1 MSARRIILRAADPL
15 VADHRIGGV
24 PVVPAAAQIDAL
36 LAARDAERPDRVW
49 KLEQIAF
56 KAPLTVPSAEA
67 GIEVAAAG
75 DGRYAV
81 RSVPSAPGAEPVEH
95 SAARVTGT
103 PLPPPRYVDVAQL
116 RAGCTQQVPLADLAA
131 WRDASGIA
139 YGPAYRV
146 IRSAHRGPGR
156 MLLMLRAEDGADGGA
171 VPPFVPPP
179 LLDSVFQALGML
191 DDGSAGACLPWY
203 VGRLVARRR
212 ISGTVIALVERDEPA
227 GAASG
232 TGATSAGAVRGRAVV
247 CNQQGEVLLELDRI
261 TLKAAGPTAP
271 AAPRPAGA
279 PAAPAATGGTA
290 PAPASAPGTAPVPA
304 PRSAGAAVAP
314 AEPAVPASPAVPAA
328 APPAPAGGDPAGAD
342 RAAAVVPMTE
352 TLVWREAAPAPARP
366 AGASGL
372 TRATAPTAPDPA
384 TGSEEAAGAGPKTAV
399 EDTVLVV
406 AAHAPRAP
414 EGRRVLHLTPQR
426 LADEGLDALP
436 EGTVLRDVVYVAPD
450 EPAAADDAAA
460 ATKALQGV
468 FALVR
473 RLAARPPMPDLL
485 IVTGTAHAV
494 AEGDVVDPFMT
505 ALWGLGRTLCVEHPR
520 TRVRLADLGSGR
532 GPAAGTKGDDGAA
545 LWEALRRDGTE
556 LALRDG
562 TWYEPSL
569 LPAPPAPARAVRYRD
584 GRFLITGGM
593 GGIGLRVAEFLA
605 DEGCARLTLVGRT
618 VPERGEARER
628 LDRLAGRCDL
638 DIVAADVRSLGEV
651 LSGPFDGVFHAAGV
665 LRDGLARSL
674 TPDRVDAVLGPKVG
688 GTHVLADLVAGGEH
702 PGFVV
707 LFSSIAAVRANL
719 GQSAYAAANGYLD
732 GYAARRRSE
741 GLPWYSLGWGLWT
754 VGMGEAIAPK
764 AAAHGVAALTE
775 DDGIALLRT
784 ALGRPPAHYV
794 LSAANAKDAPMTA
807 VTPDAGLWP
816 SLTLAL
822 RKVLHV
828 DSVSAE
834 DDLLELGLDSMMAVE
849 LAASLASDGLDVDPM
864 VFFEQTRVGSLLTH
878 LESLPRDAAA
888 PAPAAPAAQAPALSI
903 PAPRES
909 PYEAPAGAAPAPA
922 VRAPARPPVQESA
935 PARAADG
942 FVPDWDRFR
951 DTDPAPAARPAP
963 APAAR
968 QAQTQAPAPA
978 PARTASPSTSPTP
991 APASAAR
998 PAPGAEPVAA
1008 ARVPRRTLPGRLADA
1023 PHGTFLDRR
1032 IDALSGDDRG
1042 IVARG
1047 EYFYEPVIEE
1057 ASGSRIKFDGRWFL
1071 NFASYSYLGLI
1082 GHPYIDDQALRAV
1095 EQHGT
1100 GAHGVRLLAGT
1111 LHLHRELE
1119 LALARFLGAEDAIVF
1134 SSGYMANV
1142 ATVGALVGPGDTV
1155 IGDVYNHASILD
1167 GYRLSGAK
1175 VVTYAHNDLA
1185 DLERALRKAG
1195 DGGRLVVTD
1204 AVFSMDGDV
1213 ADLPGILELCERYD
1227 APLMVDEAHSL
1238 GVLGD
1243 TGRGITE
1250 HFGIDPDRVH
1260 VKMGTLSKTVP
1271 SAGGYVAGS
1280 RDLIFA
1286 LKNNARG
1293 WMFSAAATPA
1303 QVAAAKAAVEVMAAA
1318 PSLTREL
1325 RARTTRY
1332 RDQLHALGF
1341 DTLASE
1347 TPVVPLICSSADQAV
1362 EMARLCQ
1369 LDGLFVQPIVYPAVP
1384 RTLPRLRTIVNL
1396 SHTDADLDAAV
1407 VTLEKAGR
1415 ACGLIR

>member
-1 MSARRIILRAADPL
+1 MSARRITLRAADPL

-36 LAARDAERPDRVW
+36 LSACAADLPDRVW
-49 KLEQIAF
+49 QLEQIAF
-56 KAPLTVPSAEA
+56 KTPLTVPGPEA
-67 GIEVAAAG
+67 AIEVAAAG
-75 DGRYAV
+75 EGRQAV
-81 RSVPSAPGAEPVEH
+81 RSLPSAPGAEPVEH
-95 SAARVTGT
+95 SVARVSST
-103 PLPPPRYVDVAQL
+103 PLPPPRYVDVAAL
-116 RAGCTQQVPLADLAA
+116 RAGCTQQVPPADMAA
-131 WRDASGIA
+131 WRDASGIS

-146 IRSAHRGPGR
+146 VRSAHRGPGR

-191 DDGSAGACLPWY
+191 DDGSAGMCLPWY

-212 ISGTVIALVERDEPA
+212 ISGTVFALVERDETA
-227 GAASG
+227 D
-232 TGATSAGAVRGRAVV
+232 TGGGAVRGRAVV
-247 CNQQGEVLLELDRI
+247 CSQQGETLLELDRI
-261 TLKAAGPTAP
+261 TLKAA
-271 AAPRPAGA
+271 A
-279 PAAPAATGGTA
+279 PAAPAPAGDTA
-290 PAPASAPGTAPVPA
+290 TAPVPA
-304 PRSAGAAVAP
+304 PRPAALPVAP
-314 AEPAVPASPAVPAA
+314 VAPVVPGGPAVSAVSSASPEPAEGERPGSRRTPEAAGRAVPTIEA
-328 APPAPAGGDPAGAD
+328 
-342 RAAAVVPMTE
+342 
-352 TLVWREAAPAPARP
+352 LVWRETAQGTARPAPA
-366 AGASGL
+366 ADAVAS
-372 TRATAPTAPDPA
+372 ATAPTAA
-384 TGSEEAAGAGPKTAV
+384 TATSATTTDTGAPAAGA
-399 EDTVLVV
+399 ERTVLLV
-406 AAHAPRAP
+406 AAHPPRETE
-414 EGRRVLHLTPQR
+414 EGHCVVHLTPER
-426 LADEGLDALP
+426 LVDEGLAALP
-436 EGTVLRDVVYVAPD
+436 DGTVPHDVVYVAPD
-450 EPAAADDAAA
+450 GPADDAGA
-460 ATKALQGV
+460 ATKALQDV

-494 AEGDVVDPFMT
+494 TEGDEVDPFMT
-505 ALWGLGRTLCVEHPR
+505 ALWGLGRTLRTEHPR
-520 TRVRLADLGSGR
+520 TRVRLADLGSGPHR
-532 GPAAGTKGDDGAA
+532 AGGAEDVDGAA

-556 LALRDG
+556 LALRNG
-562 TWYEPSL
+562 TWYEPVL
-569 LPAPPAPARAVRYRD
+569 LTAPPAPARDVRYRG

-605 DEGCARLTLVGRT
+605 DQGCARLTLVGRT
-618 VPERGEARER
+618 VPAQGEARER
-628 LDRLAGRCDL
+628 LDRLAERCDL
-638 DIVAADVRSLGEV
+638 QVVAADVRSPGES

-674 TPDRVDAVLGPKVG
+674 MPDRVDAVLGPKVG
-688 GTHVLADLVAGGEH
+688 GTHVLADLVSGGEH
-702 PGFVV
+702 PAFVV

-719 GQSAYAAANGYLD
+719 GQSAYAAANGYMD
-732 GYAARRRSE
+732 GYAARRRAE

-754 VGMGEAIAPK
+754 VGMGESIAPK

-775 DDGIALLRT
+775 DDGIALLHA
-784 ALGRPPAHYV
+784 ALSRPPAHYV
-794 LSAANAKDAPMTA
+794 LSAANAKDASMTA

-822 RKVLHV
+822 GKVLHL
-828 DSVSAE
+828 DSVSAD

-849 LAASLASDGLDVDPM
+849 LAASLAADGLDVDPM
-864 VFFEQTRVGSLLTH
+864 AFFEHTRVGTLLTH
-878 LESLPRDAAA
+878 LESLPRAAV
-888 PAPAAPAAQAPALSI
+888 QAPHPPVPAL
-903 PAPRES
+903 RES
-909 PYEAPAGAAPAPA
+909 PYEAPAVPVSPAPQAPTPAVRTQGLPPAPEPAPA
-922 VRAPARPPVQESA
+922 Q
-935 PARAADG
+935 AANG

-951 DTDPAPAARPAP
+951 QTEPAPAA
-963 APAAR
+963 PAAR
-968 QAQTQAPAPA
+968 MAP
-978 PARTASPSTSPTP
+978 TSAP
-991 APASAAR
+991 APASAPTPAPTPAR
-998 PAPGAEPVAA
+998 PLSPRTGPATTSVPAALPHQATVPHSAALPHLAVTPTPGTTPAA
-1008 ARVPRRTLPGRLADA
+1008 GPRVPRRTLPGRLADA
-1023 PHGTFLDRR
+1023 PQGTFLDRR

-1082 GHPYIDDQALRAV
+1082 GHPYIDEQALRAV

-1167 GYRLSGAK
+1167 GYRLSNAK

-1303 QVAAAKAAVEVMAAA
+1303 QVAAAKAAVDVMAAA
-1318 PSLTREL
+1318 PSLPREL

-1396 SHTDADLDAAV
+1396 SHTEADLDAAV

-1415 ACGLIR
+1415 ACGLIH

>member
-1 MSARRIILRAADPL
+1 MSARRITLRAADPL

-56 KAPLTVPSAEA
+56 RAPLTVPGAEA

-75 DGRYAV
+75 DGRYAI
-81 RSVPSAPGAEPVEH
+81 RSVPSAPGEEPVEH

-103 PLPPPRYVDVAQL
+103 PLPPPRYVDVAGL

-227 GAASG
+227 DSG
-232 TGATSAGAVRGRAVV
+232 SGATSAGAVRGRAVV

-261 TLKAAGPTAP
+261 TLKAAGPI
-271 AAPRPAGA
+271 AAPRQAGA
-279 PAAPAATGGTA
+279 PAAPDAT
-290 PAPASAPGTAPVPA
+290 GTAPVTVPA
-304 PRSAGAAVAP
+304 LRPAGAVAP
-314 AEPAVPASPAVPAA
+314 ARPV
-328 APPAPAGGDPAGAD
+328 APVAPAGGDPAGTG
-342 RAAAVVPMTE
+342 RAPAVVPMTE
-352 TLVWREAAPAPARP
+352 TLVWREVAPATARP
-366 AGASGL
+366 AGAGGSTG
-372 TRATAPTAPDPA
+372 PTAPGPA
-384 TGSEEAAGAGPKTAV
+384 TGPGEAADAGPAAAA
-399 EDTVLVV
+399 EGTVLVV

-426 LADEGLDALP
+426 FADEGLDALP
-436 EGTVLRDVVYVAPD
+436 EGTVPRDVVYVAPD
-450 EPAAADDAAA
+450 GPAAADDAAA
-460 ATKALQGV
+460 ATRAFQDV

-494 AEGDVVDPFMT
+494 AEGDLVDPLMT
-505 ALWGLGRTLCVEHPR
+505 ALWGLGRTLRVEHPR

-532 GPAAGTKGDDGAA
+532 GTAAGAEGDDGAA

-562 TWYEPSL
+562 VWYEPSL
-569 LPAPPAPARAVRYRD
+569 LPAPPAPAREVRYRG

-638 DIVAADVRSLGEV
+638 DIVAADVRSLDEV

-665 LRDGLARSL
+665 LRDGLARNL
-674 TPDRVDAVLGPKVG
+674 TPDRVAAVLGPKVG

-732 GYAARRRSE
+732 GYAARRRAE

-888 PAPAAPAAQAPALSI
+888 QAPAAPAAQAPALSI

-909 PYEAPAGAAPAPA
+909 PYEAPAAAPAPA
-922 VRAPARPPVQESA
+922 APATAVRAPAQPPVQEPA

-951 DTDPAPAARPAP
+951 DTDPAPAARPT
-963 APAAR
+963 
-968 QAQTQAPAPA
+968 QAQAPAPA
-978 PARTASPSTSPTP
+978 PARTASPSTGPTP
-991 APASAAR
+991 APASAAL
-998 PAPGAEPVAA
+998 PAPGAEPAA
-1008 ARVPRRTLPGRLADA
+1008 STRVPRRTLPGRLADA

>member
-1 MSARRIILRAADPL
+1 MRAREVTLRAADPL

-36 LAARDAERPDRVW
+36 LSACDADRPDRVW
-49 KLEQIAF
+49 TLEQIAF
-56 KAPLTVPSAEA
+56 RTPLTVP
-67 GIEVAAAG
+67 GTGTVIEVGTAG
-75 DGRYAV
+75 QGRYTV
-81 RSVPSAPGAEPVEH
+81 RSVPSAPGTEPVEH
-95 SAARVTGT
+95 SAAQVSAA
-103 PLPPPRYVDVAQL
+103 PLPPPRYVDVAEL
-116 RAGCTQQVPLADLAA
+116 GAGCTQQVPLADVAA

-146 IRSAHRGPGR
+146 IRSARRGPGR

-191 DDGSAGACLPWY
+191 DDGAAGACLPWY

-212 ISGTVIALVERDEPA
+212 ISGTVIAMVERDEPG
-227 GAASG
+227 GAD
-232 TGATSAGAVRGRAVV
+232 GAVRGAVRGRAVV
-247 CNQQGEVLLELDRI
+247 CNQQGEVLLELDRV
-261 TLKAAGPTAP
+261 TLKAAGPVRPP
-271 AAPRPAGA
+271 AVPVP
-279 PAAPAATGGTA
+279 ATGT
-290 PAPASAPGTAPVPA
+290 PAAPVPA
-304 PRSAGAAVAP
+304 PRSARVPAPPAAGGRAG
-314 AEPAVPASPAVPAA
+314 AEPAPAAVPAI
-328 APPAPAGGDPAGAD
+328 
-342 RAAAVVPMTE
+342 E
-352 TLVWREAAPAPARP
+352 TLVWRRAAPSPA
-366 AGASGL
+366 ASG
-372 TRATAPTAPDPA
+372 TD
-384 TGSEEAAGAGPKTAV
+384 GEG
-399 EDTVLVV
+399 TVLLV
-406 AAHAPRAP
+406 AARAPRAP
-414 EGRRVLHLTPQR
+414 EGHRVVHLTPER

-436 EGTVLRDVVYVAPD
+436 DGTVLRDVVYVAPD
-450 EPAAADDAAA
+450 GAASGAAA
-460 ATKALQGV
+460 ATEALQGV

-473 RLAARPPMPDLL
+473 RLAARPPMPGLL
-485 IVTGTAHAV
+485 IVTGTAHPV
-494 AEGDVVDPFMT
+494 TEGEDVDPFMT
-505 ALWGLGRTLCVEHPR
+505 ALWGLGRTLRVEHPR
-520 TRVRLADLGSGR
+520 SRVRLADLGSHR
-532 GPAAGTKGDDGAA
+532 EATAGPEGDDGAA

-556 LALRDG
+556 FAFRDG
-562 TWYEPSL
+562 VWYEPSL
-569 LPAPPAPARAVRYRD
+569 LPAPAAPAREVRYRG

-618 VPERGEARER
+618 VPDRGEVRER

-638 DIVAADVRSLGEV
+638 HVVAADVRSLGEV

-688 GTHVLADLVAGGEH
+688 GAHALADLVADGEH
-702 PGFVV
+702 PAFVV

-732 GYAARRRSE
+732 GYAARRRAE

-764 AAAHGVAALTE
+764 AAAHGIAALGE

-784 ALGRPPAHYV
+784 ALSRPPAHYV
-794 LSAANAKDAPMTA
+794 LSAAKAKDAPMTA

-816 SLTLAL
+816 TLTLAL

-849 LAASLASDGLDVDPM
+849 LAAALAADGLDVDPM
-864 VFFEQTRVGSLLTH
+864 VFFERTGVGTLLTH

-888 PAPAAPAAQAPALSI
+888 PPAARERAPLSI
-903 PAPRES
+903 PAPREA
-909 PYEAPAGAAPAPA
+909 PHEAPAAPVAPAPVTPAAA
-922 VRAPARPPVQESA
+922 VRAPARPSVPEAPVRA
-935 PARAADG
+935 AADG

-951 DTDPAPAARPAP
+951 DTEPAPAAPATPPAP
-963 APAAR
+963 VVRA
-968 QAQTQAPAPA
+968 APAPA
-978 PARTASPSTSPTP
+978 PARTASPLAGPGT
-991 APASAAR
+991 ASAPG
-998 PAPGAEPVAA
+998 PAVAAEPAA
-1008 ARVPRRTLPGRLADA
+1008 GARTPRRTLPGRLADA

-1032 IDALSGDDRG
+1032 IDALSAEDRG
-1042 IVARG
+1042 IVAKG

-1057 ASGSRIKFDGRWFL
+1057 ASGSRIRFDGRWYL

-1095 EQHGT
+1095 ERHGT

-1280 RDLIFA
+1280 RDLVFA

-1318 PSLTREL
+1318 PSLPREL

-1396 SHTDADLDAAV
+1396 SHTEADLDAAV
-1407 VTLEKAGR
+1407 LTLEKAGR

>member
-1 MSARRIILRAADPL
+1 MSARRITLRAADPL

-36 LAARDAERPDRVW
+36 LSARDADRPDRVW

-56 KAPLTVPSAEA
+56 KAPLAIPGAEA

-75 DGRYAV
+75 DDRYAL

-103 PLPPPRYVDVAQL
+103 PLPPPRYVDVAEL
-116 RAGCTQQVPLADLAA
+116 RAGCTQQVPLVDVAA

-156 MLLMLRAEDGADGGA
+156 MLLMLRAEDGAEGGA

-212 ISGTVIALVERDEPA
+212 ISGTVIALVERDEPT
-227 GAASG
+227 GTAAMSG
-232 TGATSAGAVRGRAVV
+232 GAVRGRAVV

-261 TLKAAGPTAP
+261 TLKAAAP
-271 AAPRPAGA
+271 P
-279 PAAPAATGGTA
+279 APAATGGIA
-290 PAPASAPGTAPVPA
+290 PAPV
-304 PRSAGAAVAP
+304 
-314 AEPAVPASPAVPAA
+314 
-328 APPAPAGGDPAGAD
+328 AGGPPGAG
-342 RAAAVVPMTE
+342 RAPAVVPTTE
-352 TLVWREAAPAPARP
+352 TLVWREAAPAS
-366 AGASGL
+366 AGPD
-372 TRATAPTAPDPA
+372 APGPA
-384 TGSEEAAGAGPKTAV
+384 TGPGGAADVGPASDPEGA
-399 EDTVLVV
+399 VLLV
-406 AAHAPRAP
+406 AAHAPRVT
-414 EGRRVLHLTPQR
+414 EDRHVLHLTPER

-436 EGTVLRDVVYVAPD
+436 EGTVLRDVVYMAPD
-450 EPAAADDAAA
+450 GPTAADDAAA
-460 ATKALQGV
+460 ATRALQGV

-494 AEGDVVDPFMT
+494 AEGEAVDPFMT
-505 ALWGLGRTLCVEHPR
+505 ALWGLGRTLRVEHPR
-520 TRVRLADLGSGR
+520 SRIRLVDLGSGR
-532 GPAAGTKGDDGAA
+532 GRATEAEGDDGA

-556 LALRDG
+556 LALREG

-569 LPAPPAPARAVRYRD
+569 LPAPPTPAREVRYRG

-628 LDRLAGRCDL
+628 LDRLAGRCEL
-638 DIVAADVRSLGEV
+638 DVVAADVRSLGEV

-674 TPDRVDAVLGPKVG
+674 TPDRVDAVLGPKIG
-688 GTHVLADLVAGGEH
+688 GAHVLADLVSGGEH

-784 ALGRPPAHYV
+784 TLGRPPAHYV
-794 LSAANAKDAPMTA
+794 LSAVNAKDAPMTA

-878 LESLPRDAAA
+878 LESLPRGAASAA
-888 PAPAAPAAQAPALSI
+888 PPAAQAPAPSV
-903 PAPRES
+903 PTPRES
-909 PYEAPAGAAPAPA
+909 PYEAPPATPVNA
-922 VRAPARPPVQESA
+922 VRAPAQPPVPEPA
-935 PARAADG
+935 PVRAADG

-951 DTDPAPAARPAP
+951 DTEPAPAAPSV
-963 APAAR
+963 PAAR
-968 QAQTQAPAPA
+968 PTRAPSPAPE
-978 PARTASPSTSPTP
+978 PARTASPYTGP
-991 APASAAR
+991 ATAAATASAR
-998 PAPGAEPVAA
+998 PAPGTEPAA
-1008 ARVPRRTLPGRLADA
+1008 SRIPRRTLPGRLADA

-1032 IDALSGDDRG
+1032 IDVLSGDDRG

-1095 EQHGT
+1095 ERHGT

-1250 HFGIDPDRVH
+1250 HFGIDPDRIH

-1280 RDLIFA
+1280 RDLVFA

>member
-1 MSARRIILRAADPL
+1 MRARRITLRAADPL

-36 LAARDAERPDRVW
+36 LSACDADRPDRVW
-49 KLEQIAF
+49 TLEQIAF
-56 KAPLTVPSAEA
+56 RTPLTVPGAET
-67 GIEVAAAG
+67 GIEVGTAG
-75 DGRYAV
+75 QGRYTV

-95 SAARVTGT
+95 SAAQVSAA
-103 PLPPPRYVDVAQL
+103 PLPPPRYVDVAEL
-116 RAGCTQQVPLADLAA
+116 GAGCTQQVPLADVAA

-146 IRSAHRGPGR
+146 IRSARRGPGR

-191 DDGSAGACLPWY
+191 DDGAAGACLPWY

-212 ISGTVIALVERDEPA
+212 ISGTVIAMVERDEPGGEG
-227 GAASG
+227 GAVR
-232 TGATSAGAVRGRAVV
+232 GAVRGRAVV
-247 CNQQGEVLLELDRI
+247 CNQQGEVLLELDRV
-261 TLKAAGPTAP
+261 TLKAAGPVGLP
-271 AAPRPAGA
+271 A
-279 PAAPAATGGTA
+279 
-290 PAPASAPGTAPVPA
+290 APVPA
-304 PRSAGAAVAP
+304 TGTPAAPGAAR
-314 AEPAVPASPAVPAA
+314 VP
-328 APPAPAGGDPAGAD
+328 APPAAGGRAGGEPAPE
-342 RAAAVVPMTE
+342 AVPVTE
-352 TLVWREAAPAPARP
+352 TLVWREAPPSPGARP
-366 AGASGL
+366 A
-372 TRATAPTAPDPA
+372 APGTDAE
-384 TGSEEAAGAGPKTAV
+384 G
-399 EDTVLVV
+399 TVLLV
-406 AAHAPRAP
+406 AARAPRVP
-414 EGRRVLHLTPQR
+414 EGHRVVHLTPER

-436 EGTVLRDVVYVAPD
+436 DGTVLRDVVYVAPD
-450 EPAAADDAAA
+450 GPADGAAA
-460 ATKALQGV
+460 ATEALQGV

-473 RLAARPPMPDLL
+473 GLAARPPMPDLL
-485 IVTGTAHAV
+485 IVTGTAHPV
-494 AEGDVVDPFMT
+494 TEGEAVDPFMT
-505 ALWGLGRTLCVEHPR
+505 ALWGLGRTLRVEHPR
-520 TRVRLADLGSGR
+520 TRVRLADLGSDR
-532 GPAAGTKGDDGAA
+532 EATAGPEGDDGAA

-556 LALRDG
+556 LAFRDG
-562 TWYEPSL
+562 VWYEPSL
-569 LPAPPAPARAVRYRD
+569 LPAPPAPAREVRYRG

-618 VPERGEARER
+618 VPDRGEVRER

-665 LRDGLARSL
+665 LRDGLARTL

-688 GTHVLADLVAGGEH
+688 GAHALADLVADGEH
-702 PGFVV
+702 PAFVV

-732 GYAARRRSE
+732 GYAARRRAE

-764 AAAHGVAALTE
+764 AAAHGIAALGE

-784 ALGRPPAHYV
+784 ALSRPPAHYV
-794 LSAANAKDAPMTA
+794 LSAAKAKDAPMTA

-816 SLTLAL
+816 TLTLAL

-849 LAASLASDGLDVDPM
+849 LAAALAADGLDVDPM
-864 VFFEQTRVGSLLTH
+864 VFFERTGVGTLLTH

-888 PAPAAPAAQAPALSI
+888 PAAPPAARERAPLSI
-903 PAPRES
+903 PAPREA
-909 PYEAPAGAAPAPA
+909 PHEAPGAPVTPAAA
-922 VRAPARPPVQESA
+922 VRPSVPEAPVRA
-935 PARAADG
+935 AADG

-951 DTDPAPAARPAP
+951 DTEPTPAAPAAPPAP
-963 APAAR
+963 VVRA
-968 QAQTQAPAPA
+968 APAPA
-978 PARTASPSTSPTP
+978 PARTATP
-991 APASAAR
+991 LAGPATAPATGPAVGVEPAA
-998 PAPGAEPVAA
+998 GA
-1008 ARVPRRTLPGRLADA
+1008 RTPRRTLPGRLADA

-1032 IDALSGDDRG
+1032 IDALSAEDRG

-1057 ASGSRIKFDGRWFL
+1057 ASGSRIRFDGRWYL

-1095 EQHGT
+1095 ERHGT

-1318 PSLTREL
+1318 PSLPREL

-1332 RDQLHALGF
+1332 RDRLHALGF

-1347 TPVVPLICSSADQAV
+1347 TPVVPLVCATADQAV
-1362 EMARLCQ
+1362 DMARLCQ

-1396 SHTDADLDAAV
+1396 SHTEADLDAAV
-1407 VTLEKAGR
+1407 TTLEKAGR

>member
-1 MSARRIILRAADPL
+1 
-15 VADHRIGGV
+15 
-24 PVVPAAAQIDAL
+24 
-36 LAARDAERPDRVW
+36 
-49 KLEQIAF
+49 
-56 KAPLTVPSAEA
+56 
-67 GIEVAAAG
+67 
-75 DGRYAV
+75 
-81 RSVPSAPGAEPVEH
+81 
-95 SAARVTGT
+95 
-103 PLPPPRYVDVAQL
+103 
-116 RAGCTQQVPLADLAA
+116 
-131 WRDASGIA
+131 
-139 YGPAYRV
+139 
-146 IRSAHRGPGR
+146 
-156 MLLMLRAEDGADGGA
+156 
-171 VPPFVPPP
+171 
-179 LLDSVFQALGML
+179 
-191 DDGSAGACLPWY
+191 
-203 VGRLVARRR
+203 
-212 ISGTVIALVERDEPA
+212 
-227 GAASG
+227 
-232 TGATSAGAVRGRAVV
+232 
-247 CNQQGEVLLELDRI
+247 
-261 TLKAAGPTAP
+261 
-271 AAPRPAGA
+271 
-279 PAAPAATGGTA
+279 
-290 PAPASAPGTAPVPA
+290 
-304 PRSAGAAVAP
+304 
-314 AEPAVPASPAVPAA
+314 
-328 APPAPAGGDPAGAD
+328 
-342 RAAAVVPMTE
+342 VVPMTE
-352 TLVWREAAPAPARP
+352 ALVWREVAPATARP
-366 AGASGL
+366 AGAGGSTG
-372 TRATAPTAPDPA
+372 PTAPGPA
-384 TGSEEAAGAGPKTAV
+384 TGPGEAADAGPAADA
-399 EDTVLVV
+399 EGTVLVV

-436 EGTVLRDVVYVAPD
+436 EGTVPRDVVYVAPD
-450 EPAAADDAAA
+450 GPAAADDAAA
-460 ATKALQGV
+460 ATRALQDV

-494 AEGDVVDPFMT
+494 AEGDVVDPLMT
-505 ALWGLGRTLCVEHPR
+505 ALWGLGRTLRVEHPR

-532 GPAAGTKGDDGAA
+532 GTAAGAEGDDGAA

-562 TWYEPSL
+562 AWYEPSL
-569 LPAPPAPARAVRYRD
+569 LPAPPAPAREVRYRG

-732 GYAARRRSE
+732 GYAARRRAE

-888 PAPAAPAAQAPALSI
+888 QAPAAPAAQAPALSI

-909 PYEAPAGAAPAPA
+909 PYEAPAAAPAPA
-922 VRAPARPPVQESA
+922 APATAVRAPAQPPVQEPA
-935 PARAADG
+935 PARPADG

-963 APAAR
+963 APAAPAPAAR
-968 QAQTQAPAPA
+968 PIQAQAPAPVPA
-978 PARTASPSTSPTP
+978 PARTASPSTVPAP

-998 PAPGAEPVAA
+998 PAPGAEPAA
-1008 ARVPRRTLPGRLADA
+1008 SARVPRRTLPGRLADA

>member
-1 MSARRIILRAADPL
+1 MSARRITLRAADPL

-36 LAARDAERPDRVW
+36 LSACDADRPDRVW
-49 KLEQIAF
+49 TLEQLAF
-56 KAPLTVPSAEA
+56 STPLTVPGTET
-67 GIEVAAAG
+67 GIEVRGTG

-81 RSVPSAPGAEPVEH
+81 RSVPSVPGAEPVEH
-95 SAARVTGT
+95 STARVSGA
-103 PLPPPRYVDVAQL
+103 PLPPPRYVDVAGL
-116 RAGCTQQVPLADLAA
+116 GAGCTQQVPLADIAA

-156 MLLMLRAEDGADGGA
+156 MLLMLRAEDGPGGA
-171 VPPFVPPP
+171 APPPFVPPP

-212 ISGTVIALVERDEPA
+212 VSGTVIAVIERDEPGGGG
-227 GAASG
+227 GAPG
-232 TGATSAGAVRGRAVV
+232 RGVRGRAVV

-261 TLKAAGPTAP
+261 TLKAAGPASPPAP
-271 AAPRPAGA
+271 
-279 PAAPAATGGTA
+279 
-290 PAPASAPGTAPVPA
+290 PAPASARVPVTGSAPATASAPA
-304 PRSAGAAVAP
+304 PAP
-314 AEPAVPASPAVPAA
+314 AATRFPAPAPAPAASPASAPAARSGRVPAVPAVGGRACDE
-328 APPAPAGGDPAGAD
+328 PAPA
-342 RAAAVVPMTE
+342 VVPTTE
-352 TLVWREAAPAPARP
+352 TLVWLRADPLPARP
-366 AGASGL
+366 AGPG
-372 TRATAPTAPDPA
+372 TAA
-384 TGSEEAAGAGPKTAV
+384 EAEGA
-399 EDTVLVV
+399 VLVV

-414 EGRRVLHLTPQR
+414 EGRRVLHLTPDQVVG
-426 LADEGLDALP
+426 EGLGDLP
-436 EGTVLRDVVYVAPD
+436 DGTTVREVVYVAPD
-450 EPAAADDAAA
+450 GPADDAAA
-460 ATKALQGV
+460 ATEALQGV

-494 AEGDVVDPFMT
+494 TEGETVDPFMT
-505 ALWGLGRTLCVEHPR
+505 ALWGLGRTLRVEHPR
-520 TRVRLADLGSGR
+520 SRIRLVDLGSGR
-532 GPAAGTKGDDGAA
+532 GATVPEGEERPP
-545 LWEALRRDGTE
+545 LWEALRRDGSE

-562 TWYEPSL
+562 DWYEPSL
-569 LPAPPAPARAVRYRD
+569 LPAPPAPARDVRYRG

-605 DEGCARLTLVGRT
+605 DEGCAGLTLVGRT
-618 VPERGEARER
+618 VPDRGEARER

-638 DIVAADVRSLGEV
+638 DVVAADVRSLGEAV
-651 LSGPFDGVFHAAGV
+651 SGPFDGIFHAAGV

-688 GTHVLADLVAGGEH
+688 GVHVLADLVADGEH
-702 PGFVV
+702 PGFVA

-732 GYAARRRSE
+732 GYAARRRAE

-754 VGMGEAIAPK
+754 VGMGEAVAPK
-764 AAAHGVAALTE
+764 AAAHGIAALGE

-794 LSAANAKDAPMTA
+794 LSAAKAKDAPMTA
-807 VTPDAGLWP
+807 VTPDAGLRP

-822 RKVLHV
+822 SRILHV
-828 DSVSAE
+828 ESVSAD

-849 LAASLASDGLDVDPM
+849 LAAALSTDGLDVDPM
-864 VFFEQTRVGSLLTH
+864 VFFEHTRVGALLTH
-878 LESLPRDAAA
+878 LETLPRGTVTAAA
-888 PAPAAPAAQAPALSI
+888 AEPSAVPTLRAAPYETPMTSTAP
-903 PAPRES
+903 
-909 PYEAPAGAAPAPA
+909 APAPA
-922 VRAPARPPVQESA
+922 VRAPAQPPVPE
-935 PARAADG
+935 PAAVRGGGDG

-951 DTDPAPAARPAP
+951 AAEPAPPIPVARVAPAP
-963 APAAR
+963 APAAV
-968 QAQTQAPAPA
+968 APVPA
-978 PARTASPSTSPTP
+978 SPATASAGPSALGPEP
-991 APASAAR
+991 AAGTR
-998 PAPGAEPVAA
+998 P
-1008 ARVPRRTLPGRLADA
+1008 PRRTLPGRLADA

-1032 IDALSGDDRG
+1032 IDALSADDRR
-1042 IVARG
+1042 IVAQG

-1057 ASGSRIKFDGRWFL
+1057 ASGSRIKFDGRWYL

-1213 ADLPGILELCERYD
+1213 ADLPGILELCERHD

-1318 PSLTREL
+1318 PNLPREL
-1325 RARTTRY
+1325 KARTTRY

-1347 TPVVPLICSSADQAV
+1347 TPVVPLVCATADQAV
-1362 EMARLCQ
+1362 AMARLCQ

>member
-1 MSARRIILRAADPL
+1 MSARRITLRAADPL

-36 LAARDAERPDRVW
+36 LSACAADLPDRVW
-49 KLEQIAF
+49 QLEQIAF
-56 KAPLTVPSAEA
+56 KTPLTVPGPEA
-67 GIEVAAAG
+67 GIEVAAVE

-81 RSVPSAPGAEPVEH
+81 RSRPAGPAGDPVEH
-95 SAARVTGT
+95 SVARVSST
-103 PLPPPRYVDVAQL
+103 PLPPPRYVDVAAL
-116 RAGCTQQVPLADLAA
+116 RAGCTEHVPSADLAA
-131 WRDASGIA
+131 WRDASGIT

-146 IRSAHRGPGR
+146 VRSAHRGPGR

-179 LLDSVFQALGML
+179 LLDSVFQSLGML
-191 DDGSAGACLPWY
+191 DDGSAGMCLPWY
-203 VGRLVARRR
+203 VGRLMARRR
-212 ISGTVIALVERDEPA
+212 ISGTVIALVERDETA
-227 GAASG
+227 D
-232 TGATSAGAVRGRAVV
+232 TGGGAVRGRALV
-247 CNQQGEVLLELDRI
+247 CSQQGEVLLELDRI
-261 TLKAAGPTAP
+261 TLKSAGPTAP
-271 AAPRPAGA
+271 APSRGSV
-279 PAAPAATGGTA
+279 T
-290 PAPASAPGTAPVPA
+290 
-304 PRSAGAAVAP
+304 
-314 AEPAVPASPAVPAA
+314 EPAVPGAALGASGTPSAASTETPAPVEGDQPAAGRGPVAVPT
-328 APPAPAGGDPAGAD
+328 
-342 RAAAVVPMTE
+342 VE
-352 TLVWREAAPAPARP
+352 TLVWH
-366 AGASGL
+366 
-372 TRATAPTAPDPA
+372 ATAPRSTRPDP
-384 TGSEEAAGAGPKTAV
+384 GAGAGESVGTGEPSGAGGGAADA
-399 EDTVLVV
+399 ERTVLLV
-406 AAHAPRAP
+406 AAHPPRAT
-414 EGRRVLHLTPQR
+414 GGHRFLHLTPER
-426 LADEGLDALP
+426 LVDEGLDALP
-436 EGTVLRDVVYVAPD
+436 DGAVPQDVVYVAPD
-450 EPAAADDAAA
+450 GPENDAAA
-460 ATKALQGV
+460 ATKALQDV

-473 RLAARPPMPDLL
+473 RLAARTPMPDLL

-494 AEGDVVDPFMT
+494 TEGETVDPFMT
-505 ALWGLGRTLCVEHPR
+505 ALWGLGRTLRVEHPR
-520 TRVRLADLGSGR
+520 TRIRLADLGSG
-532 GPAAGTKGDDGAA
+532 PARAGAEEGADGAA
-545 LWEALRRDGTE
+545 LVEALRRDDTE
-556 LALRDG
+556 LALRNG
-562 TWYEPSL
+562 TWYEPVL
-569 LPAPPAPARAVRYRD
+569 LTAPPAPAREVRYRG

-618 VPERGEARER
+618 VPAEGEARAR
-628 LDRLAGRCDL
+628 LDRLAERCDL
-638 DIVAADVRSLGEV
+638 QVVAADVRSPGES

-674 TPDRVDAVLGPKVG
+674 MPDRVDAVLGPKVG
-688 GTHVLADLVAGGEH
+688 GTHVLADLVSDGGH
-702 PGFVV
+702 PAFVV

-732 GYAARRRSE
+732 GYAARRRAE

-754 VGMGEAIAPK
+754 VGMGEAVAPR

-775 DDGIALLRT
+775 DDGIGLLRT

-794 LSAANAKDAPMTA
+794 LSAANAKDASMTA
-807 VTPDAGLWP
+807 VTTDAGLWP
-816 SLTLAL
+816 SLTLAVG
-822 RKVLHV
+822 KVLHL

-849 LAASLASDGLDVDPM
+849 LAASLAADGLDVDPM
-864 VFFEQTRVGSLLTH
+864 VFFEHTRVGTLLTH
-878 LESLPRDAAA
+878 LETLPRAAA
-888 PAPAAPAAQAPALSI
+888 QPSAPPAPAPRESYAAAPAAPAPPIPAAPAAPAPQAPSASVWPVTTPAPVRADNGFAPDWDRYRDTEPAPAAPAARPTPAAPPTRPPTPRPAPAAAFAPTAP
-903 PAPRES
+903 PAP
-909 PYEAPAGAAPAPA
+909 GAAPAAGP
-922 VRAPARPPVQESA
+922 RI
-935 PARAADG
+935 
-942 FVPDWDRFR
+942 
-951 DTDPAPAARPAP
+951 
-963 APAAR
+963 
-968 QAQTQAPAPA
+968 
-978 PARTASPSTSPTP
+978 
-991 APASAAR
+991 
-998 PAPGAEPVAA
+998 
-1008 ARVPRRTLPGRLADA
+1008 PRRTLPGRLDDA
-1023 PHGTFLDRR
+1023 PQGTFLDRR
-1032 IDALSGDDRG
+1032 IDALSAEDRG

-1082 GHPYIDDQALRAV
+1082 GHPYIDEQALRAV

-1167 GYRLSGAK
+1167 GYRLSNAK

-1303 QVAAAKAAVEVMAAA
+1303 QVAAAKAAVDVMAAA
-1318 PSLTREL
+1318 PSLPREL

-1369 LDGLFVQPIVYPAVP
+1369 QDGLFVQPIVYPAVP

-1396 SHTDADLDAAV
+1396 SHTEADLDAAV
-1407 VTLEKAGR
+1407 LTLEKAGR